1 MKKGKKIAIGIV
13 AAAVVA
19 GGVYF
24 VTGGSRGAAQLP
36 QVSVTKAATGDVEE
50 IVDATG
56 TVVSDEQKTFYS
68 PVNAQ
73 VKKVSFADGDSVSKG
88 TKLVEFELKDLERDN
103 QKAELNVKSGEYDYK
118 NSINKSNQADQKQKD
133 AKSKVATLEQ
143 QVKDKQNYLA
153 SLKSQLSA
161 VQSQAAADAQAAA
174 QAQAAQAA
182 AEAQAKADAQA
193 QAEAENQRA
202 YAEALNTYQTKTLP
216 AYQKELGELN
226 TAYIKAQGVYNQTD
240 TAYQMAFAQ
249 WQADPSDENAQAL
262 DDAEAARSQAE
273 INSQQAKE
281 AYEDKKANQPKMPEY
296 ADYSNSQNSSR
307 SDLFTD
313 GTEGSGQ
320 DAADQGSGS
329 AETVSTSVDTSGIEN
344 AIEQA
349 SSDLADLQSDLATQK
364 SIAEADS
371 TSLTKEEKEKM
382 RVTNN
387 LTELDAKSAKELV
400 EEGKKGIEA
409 DFNGVISKAAVQQGA
424 TVTQGM
430 ELFTLQS
437 TDKVSVD
444 INVSKYDYAKVKEGQ
459 TADIT
464 IGDKK
469 YTGKVTKISHLA
481 TTNEKGS
488 TLISATVSID
498 DPDEDIFLGVD
509 AKVKIYAEKAENVVT
524 LPAGVVNIGKDGSFC
539 YVLKDGVIT
548 KQDITT
554 GISSEDA
561 VEVTDGIKAGDEVIE
576 DLGSLEEGMTA
587 QAAPTDSS
595 DGTADAKETA
605 NE

>member
-13 AAAVVA
+13 AAVVVA
-19 GGVYF
+19 GGVYS

-174 QAQAAQAA
+174 QAQAA

-193 QAEAENQRA
+193 QAEAETQRA

-262 DDAEAARSQAE
+262 DDAEGARSQAE

-296 ADYSNSQNSSR
+296 ADYSNSQNSSQ

-387 LTELDAKSAKELV
+387 LTELDAKSAKELG
-400 EEGKKGIEA
+400 EEGIKGIVA
-409 DFNGVISKAAVQQGA
+409 AFNGVISKGAVQQGA
-424 TVTQGM
+424 AVTQGM
-430 ELFTLQS
+430 ELFTLQR

-469 YTGKVTKISHLA
+469 YTGKVIKISHLA

-498 DPDEDIFLGVD
+498 QPDEDIFLGVD
-509 AKVKIYAEKAENVVT
+509 AKVKIYAEKAEDVVT
-524 LPAGVVNIGKDGSFC
+524 LPAGVVNIGKAGSFC

-576 DLGSLEEGMTA
+576 DLGSLEEGM
-587 QAAPTDSS
+587 AAEAVPAD
-595 DGTADAKETA
+595 DNGAADAGETA

>member
-1 MKKGKKIAIGIV
+1 MKKGKKIAISIV
-13 AAAVVA
+13 AVAVVA
-19 GGVYF
+19 GGVYS

-296 ADYSNSQNSSR
+296 ADYSNSQNSSQ

-548 KQDITT
+548 RQDITT

-587 QAAPTDSS
+587 QAAPADSS
-595 DGTADAKETA
+595 DGTADAEETA

>member
-1 MKKGKKIAIGIV
+1 MKKGKKIVIGVV
-13 AAAVVA
+13 AVAVVA
-19 GGVYF
+19 GGIYAAS
-24 VTGGSRGAAQLP
+24 GSSRGEAQIP
-36 QVSVTKAATGDVEE
+36 QVTVTKAETGDVEE

-73 VKKVSFADGDSVSKG
+73 VKKVSFEEGDTVTKG
-88 TKLVEFELKDLERDN
+88 TKLVEFEVKDLERDN
-103 QKAELNVKSGEYDYK
+103 QKAELNVQSGEYDYE
-118 NSINKSNQADQKQKD
+118 NSINKSNEAQQKQND
-133 AKSKVATLEQ
+133 AKAKVSSLEQ

-153 SLKSQLSA
+153 SLRSQLAS
-161 VQSQAAADAQAAA
+161 VQAQAAADAQA
-174 QAQAAQAA
+174 QAQ

-193 QAEAENQRA
+193 AQEAENQRA
-202 YAEALNTYQTKTLP
+202 YAEALTTYQNETLP

-226 TAYIKAQGVYNQTD
+226 TAYVTAQNNYNQAD
-240 TAYQMAFAQ
+240 NNYQMAFAQ
-249 WQADPSDENAQAL
+249 WQAEQTDENAQAL
-262 DDAEAARSQAE
+262 EEAENARSQAE
-273 INSQQAKE
+273 IASKEAQE
-281 AYEDKKANQPKMPEY
+281 AYEDKKADQPKMPEY
-296 ADYSNSQNSSR
+296 SDYSNGAGG
-307 SDLFTD
+307 DFVTD
-313 GTEGSGQ
+313 GTEDEDLTDQAAAASATGS
-320 DAADQGSGS
+320 S
-329 AETVSTSVDTSGIEN
+329 SVDTSGIEN

-349 SSDLADLQSDLATQK
+349 SSDLADLQSDLASQK

-371 TSLTKEEKEKM
+371 GSLTEEEKEKM
-382 RVTNN
+382 RVSNN

-400 EEGKKGIEA
+400 EVGQKGISA
-409 DFNGVISKAAVQQGA
+409 DFNGVISKSAVQQGA
-424 TVTQGM
+424 AVTQGM
-430 ELFTLQS
+430 ELFTLQN

-459 TADIT
+459 SADIT

-469 YTGKVTKISHLA
+469 YTGKVTKISHIA

-488 TLISATVSID
+488 TLIAATVSID
-498 DPDEDIFLGVD
+498 KPDKDIFLGVD

-524 LPAGVVNIGKDGSFC
+524 LPAGVVNIGKNGSFC

-554 GISSEDA
+554 GISSEDS
-561 VEVTDGIKAGDEVIE
+561 VEITDGIKAGDEVIE

-587 QAAPTDSS
+587 EAAAADDSS
-595 DGTADAKETA
+595 AAAQTEETA

>member
-1 MKKGKKIAIGIV
+1 MKKGKKIVIGV
-13 AAAVVA
+13 AAVAVVA
-19 GGVYF
+19 GGIYAASGAGR
-24 VTGGSRGAAQLP
+24 GGSQIP
-36 QVSVTKAATGDVEE
+36 QVAVTKAETGDVGE

-73 VKKVSFADGDSVSKG
+73 IKSVSFAEGDTVSKG
-88 TKLVEFELKDLERDN
+88 TKLIEFEVKDLERDN
-103 QKAELNVKSGEYDYK
+103 QKAELNVQSGQYDYK
-118 NSINKSNQADQKQKD
+118 NSINKSNEARQKQD
-133 AKSKVATLEQ
+133 SAKAKVSSLEQ
-143 QVKDKQNYLA
+143 QVREQQNYLA
-153 SLKSQLSA
+153 SLRSQLAS
-161 VQSQAAADAQAAA
+161 VQAQAAADAQA
-174 QAQAAQAA
+174 QAQAETQAK
-182 AEAQAKADAQA
+182 AEAQAARDA
-193 QAEAENQRA
+193 ETQRA
-202 YAEALNTYQTKTLP
+202 YSEALTTYQNETLP
-216 AYQKELGELN
+216 QYQQELGQLN
-226 TAYIKAQGVYNQTD
+226 SDYVTAQNAYNQAD
-240 TAYQMAFAQ
+240 TRYQMAFAQ

-262 DDAEAARSQAE
+262 DDAEGARSQAE

-296 ADYSNSQNSSR
+296 ADYSKSQNSSQ

-329 AETVSTSVDTSGIEN
+329 AETASTSVDTSGIEN

-469 YTGKVTKISHLA
+469 YTGKVIKISHLA

-498 DPDEDIFLGVD
+498 QPDEDIFLGVD
-509 AKVKIYAEKAENVVT
+509 AKVKIYAEKAEDVVT
-524 LPAGVVNIGKDGSFC
+524 LPAGVVNIGKAGSFC

-548 KQDITT
+548 RQDITT
-554 GISSEDA
+554 GISSDDA

-576 DLGSLEEGMTA
+576 DLGSLEEGI
-587 QAAPTDSS
+587 AAEAVPAD
-595 DGTADAKETA
+595 DDNGAADAGETA